1 MRKIV
6 RRTMQKVSTTLF
18 IFLSKCI
25 LIVYAMPF
33 VLGYDESYLR
43 FVGVR
48 LTLLISM
55 AFLLKFA
62 VSAELYLR
70 VLLLDQCVITYPTC
84 QFTKYREMC
93 FKPLTGDCWRSLCDA
108 GVIAIFGI
116 ANRLQL
122 FYHVLG
128 TQKLK
133 ASALFGGRIL

>member
-6 RRTMQKVSTTLF
+6 HRTMQKVSTTLF

-55 AFLLKFA
+55 AFPLKFA

-84 QFTKYREMC
+84 
-93 FKPLTGDCWRSLCDA
+93 
-108 GVIAIFGI
+108 
-116 ANRLQL
+116 
-122 FYHVLG
+122 
-128 TQKLK
+128 
-133 ASALFGGRIL
+133 